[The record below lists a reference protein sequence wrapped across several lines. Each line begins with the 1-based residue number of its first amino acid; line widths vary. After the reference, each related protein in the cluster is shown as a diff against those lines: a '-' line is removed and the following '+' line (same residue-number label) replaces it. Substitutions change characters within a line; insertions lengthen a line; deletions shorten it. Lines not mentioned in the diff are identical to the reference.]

1 MRQQRVPA
9 VKHMGDGI
17 PLMLPQGNFRVHACK
32 DNVAAVIYY
41 NCVGALFVPDTEAL
55 PAPEVTVNTRRGV
68 YVTYEP
74 AQNE

>member
-1 MRQQRVPA
+1 MRFFHRH
-9 VKHMGDGI
+9 KKR
-17 PLMLPQGNFRVHACK
+17 LRKK
-32 DNVAAVIYY
+32 DHCMYRKFAKRILGTILSG
-41 NCVGALFVPDTEAL
+41 CGTEAL

>member
-1 MRQQRVPA
+1 MYRKFGKRIL
-9 VKHMGDGI
+9 GI
-17 PLMLPQGNFRVHACK
+17 ILSGC
-32 DNVAAVIYY
+32 
-41 NCVGALFVPDTEAL
+41 GTEAL

>member
-1 MRQQRVPA
+1 MYRKFAKRIL
-9 VKHMGDGI
+9 GTILSGC
-17 PLMLPQGNFRVHACK
+17 G
-32 DNVAAVIYY
+32 
-41 NCVGALFVPDTEAL
+41 TEAL